1 MLAAA
6 RPPAPLVAQR
16 ADAAAEVPNT
26 PTAALAGPRVVAALA
41 LPSVMPMAYLLEPA
55 GPQVLSA
62 RWMPARSAEV
72 VVMRDG
78 VNAGRDVAMM
88 GVGVAGV
95 VIGLAIGGD
104 TGMVIATGSSI
115 FGLVG
120 LYRFL
125 R

>member
-1 MLAAA
+1 
-6 RPPAPLVAQR
+6 
-16 ADAAAEVPNT
+16 
-26 PTAALAGPRVVAALA
+26 
-41 LPSVMPMAYLLEPA
+41 MPMAYLLEPA